1 MKFKA
6 IVLVAALLAV
16 AALGLAA
23 PASDASSG
31 IEVTDGLGNEFSF
44 DGPVDKIITIGVGT
58 TATAIR
64 VGALDKIVVCDSY
77 SKTNT
82 ASIFDALREKIEA
95 GEIAAGG
102 NIYSSGKAQL
112 QTDIID
118 AADPVTGTF
127 DRAEDVV
134 FVTGSDTYRANIVP
148 FLQEKGFEN
157 ILQWYDIQEYE
168 GIIDFAETISLVS
181 TGEVHESIEQMEYM
195 TDLIN
200 DTVEENVQTKA
211 KAFYVTYSGNTFKV
225 GNTGSLATSMI
236 IAAGGD
242 AITVD
247 PSKTGT
253 TYETN
258 LTDLVSENPGV
269 IIFADNT
276 IVKNDAY
283 YSELQKRVGDAKIV
297 PLQAIWNNYSIESM
311 DGVWTMACAMY
322 PDLFEGDVPDV
333 PESKSN
339 TMLYAAVGAVI
350 VLVVCVAAY
359 VFMKK
364 TS

>member
-6 IVLVAALLAV
+6 ILLVAALLAT
-16 AALGLAA
+16 AALALAA

-31 IEVTDGLGNEFSF
+31 IEVTDGLGNQFSF

-102 NIYSSGKAQL
+102 NIYSTGKAQL

-118 AADPVTGTF
+118 AADPATGTF
-127 DRAEDVV
+127 DRSKDVV

-148 FLQEKGFEN
+148 FLEEKGFKN
-157 ILQWYDIQEYE
+157 ILQWYDIKEYSD
-168 GIIDFAETISLVS
+168 IIGFAKTISLVS
-181 TGEVHESIEQMEYM
+181 TGEVHGSIGQMEYM
-195 TDLIN
+195 LDLID
-200 DTVEENVQTKA
+200 DTLRKDVLTKT
-211 KAFYVTYSGNTFKV
+211 KAFYVTYSGNAFKV
-225 GNTGSLATSMI
+225 GNTGSITTSMI
-236 IAAGGD
+236 VAAGGD
-242 AITVD
+242 AITID
-247 PSKTGT
+247 SSKTGT
-253 TYETN
+253 TYEAN
-258 LTDLVSENPGV
+258 LTELVADNPGV

-283 YSELQKRVGDAKIV
+283 LSDLQKRVGDAKII

-322 PDLFEGDVPDV
+322 PDLFEGDVPEV
-333 PESKSN
+333 PESESN
-339 TMLYAAVGAVI
+339 TMLYVAVGAFI
-350 VLVVCVAAY
+350 VLIVAVAAY
-359 VFMKK
+359 IFMKK

>member
-6 IVLVAALLAV
+6 IVLVAALLATASV
-16 AALGLAA
+16 GLITTD
-23 PASDASSG
+23 SDASSK
-31 IEVTDGLGNEFSF
+31 IEVTDGLGNGFSF
-44 DGPVDKIITIGVGT
+44 DGPVDRIITIGVGT

-77 SKTNT
+77 SKSNA
-82 ASIFDALREKIEA
+82 ASIFDGLREKVEA

-118 AADPVTGTF
+118 AADPATGTF
-127 DRAEDVV
+127 DRAKDAV

-157 ILQWYDIQEYE
+157 ILQWYDIQEYSA
-168 GIIDFAETISLVS
+168 IIDFAETISLVS
-181 TGEVHESIEQMEYM
+181 TGEVHGSIAQMEYM
-195 TDLIN
+195 LDHIA
-200 DTVEENVQTKA
+200 DTLEEKSPAKA
-211 KAFYVTYSGNTFKV
+211 KAFYVTYSSNTFKV
-225 GNTGSLATSMI
+225 GNAGSLATSMI

-247 PSKTGT
+247 ASKAGT
-253 TYETN
+253 TYEAN
-258 LTDLVSENPGV
+258 LTDLVAENPGV

-276 IVKNDAY
+276 IMKNDG
-283 YSELQKRVGDAKIV
+283 YSADLQKRVGDARIV

-322 PDLFEGDVPDV
+322 PDLFEGDVPEV
-333 PESKSN
+333 PEKKSD
-339 TMLYAAVGAVI
+339 TMLYAAVGIVI
-350 VLVVCVAAY
+350 VAIVAVVAY
-359 VFMKK
+359 VFMKR
-364 TS
+364 TA